1 MQESATMQQTHVKLK
16 EQLSHNSP
24 PSSVVLVQEGLP
36 FSTPQVDSSIKCQT
50 NPPESILPSE
60 QMGFLISEMGPASKS
75 SKDTGLSTPARYRE
89 RRSNSQ
95 GKSPD
100 LHLLVDVA
108 CKQEHFPK
116 EEELKE

>member
-1 MQESATMQQTHVKLK
+1 M
-16 EQLSHNSP
+16 
-24 PSSVVLVQEGLP
+24 
-36 FSTPQVDSSIKCQT
+36 DSSIKCQT

-95 GKSPD
+95 GKSPGKD
-100 LHLLVDVA
+100 EIVLSSRIYSSKMLETEPWYIIHM
-108 CKQEHFPK
+108 
-116 EEELKE
+116 